1 MRGDPWQISHDWR
14 DGDQQRSVLESLGR
28 TRSLKVQV
36 QYADVPHGRYLEVI
50 FDGGKSAMV
59 VLDQGF
65 GAWAPPRT
73 VVVKHDFYS
82 DVETETKRLAIV
94 NSLLERRGPGKTYV
108 VAAPGKNGD

>member
-14 DGDQQRSVLESLGR
+14 DGDQQRRVLESLGR
-28 TRSLKVQV
+28 MRGLKVQV
-36 QYADVPHGRYLEVI
+36 NYADVPHGRYLELI
-50 FDGGKSAMV
+50 FATGQSAII

-73 VVVKHDFYS
+73 VVVRHDFFS
-82 DVETETKRLAIV
+82 DIDSETMRLATV

-108 VAAPGKNGD
+108 VAAPGKA